1 MNLKTLDNSDIVI
14 KPEGSGTLHLGKSS
28 NTEVKIGA
36 DTVINGSLNCKDL
49 SLNGSTTISENLN
62 VLGNLNVTGNI
73 NQINSDQINI
83 LDKNIILASNNNVDS
98 YINDAGLILKS
109 NNDKK
114 FTWNNDAWE
123 STENMKINKNNSKLS
138 FGTDSNVE
146 LTHVNN
152 TGLLLTSGKQIQ
164 FGESGEN
171 ISGDGTNLTIASGDG
186 IIMNATGAL
195 TIDSAGS
202 ASNILH
208 TGSTHGDFTIA
219 MDGDV
224 DASLILKSTGTAQDA
239 SRDNY
244 YTRWY

>member
-1 MNLKTLDNSDIVI
+1 
-14 KPEGSGTLHLGKSS
+14 
-28 NTEVKIGA
+28 
-36 DTVINGSLNCKDL
+36 
-49 SLNGSTTISENLN
+49 
-62 VLGNLNVTGNI
+62 
-73 NQINSDQINI
+73 
-83 LDKNIILASNNNVDS
+83 
-98 YINDAGLILKS
+98 
-109 NNDKK
+109 
-114 FTWNNDAWE
+114 
-123 STENMKINKNNSKLS
+123 MKINKNNSKLS

-171 ISGDGTNLTIASGDG
+171 ISGDGTNLTMASGDG
-186 IIMNATGAL
+186 IIMNLTGAL

-224 DASLILKSTGTAQDA
+224 DASLILKSTGTAQDHLEIITTQGGINITNGGAAGGEDIDITSTNSSINLTADEAVADAIKINA
-239 SRDNY
+239 SNTGGGIDIDR
-244 YTRWY
+244 R